1 MKTPAVQI
9 GIISLSAALLITV
22 VLLSFG
28 VARQFM
34 SANLLSETLT
44 EDDSE
49 LSLTYETRITK
60 GDQLFEAGYYSLAA
74 SEYSIAVTLE
84 ENVES
89 AYTKLGK
96 SYLKLGSYTEAL
108 ASLKRAY
115 ELNPNDDARVNYAIA
130 LLRNKKFDEAETLLN
145 GGNGEHQATAFYQ
158 SLLLAYQGKTD
169 EAQAKLEKAISLSG
183 SVPTTYLQNFQSA
196 FQNYKAQQGGQTIY
210 LQALLTK
217 ALIDAEEYPLAE
229 ELSLKVL
236 NTKNDYRDVWVLLGY
251 SQLQLEKFT
260 EAEDAFKQAK
270 KLDAVKPETHY
281 FLGVAHYEQAEY
293 AEAVDSFELA
303 LLYDFTPENE
313 AYLKLAESQ
322 AKLGNF
328 EDALAAYEYLIKI
341 DKQSLTLFAEPLHI
355 ATDLLSDLDR
365 ALTLA
370 EESTSY
376 FPEEAQSHTYLAE
389 IYLKRGELEKAASSI
404 EIAFDI
410 DPDLAEAH
418 YIAGQIRLAQA
429 NPEGAKWEFKKA
441 YELSKP
447 GNELSV
453 KAAEQYNALILT
465 GQAP

>member
-196 FQNYKAQQGGQTIY
+196 FLHFFAQK
-210 LQALLTK
+210 LL
-217 ALIDAEEYPLAE
+217 
-229 ELSLKVL
+229 
-236 NTKNDYRDVWVLLGY
+236 
-251 SQLQLEKFT
+251 
-260 EAEDAFKQAK
+260 
-270 KLDAVKPETHY
+270 
-281 FLGVAHYEQAEY
+281 
-293 AEAVDSFELA
+293 
-303 LLYDFTPENE
+303 
-313 AYLKLAESQ
+313 
-322 AKLGNF
+322 
-328 EDALAAYEYLIKI
+328 
-341 DKQSLTLFAEPLHI
+341 
-355 ATDLLSDLDR
+355 
-365 ALTLA
+365 
-370 EESTSY
+370 
-376 FPEEAQSHTYLAE
+376 
-389 IYLKRGELEKAASSI
+389 
-404 EIAFDI
+404 
-410 DPDLAEAH
+410 
-418 YIAGQIRLAQA
+418 
-429 NPEGAKWEFKKA
+429 
-441 YELSKP
+441 
-447 GNELSV
+447 
-453 KAAEQYNALILT
+453 
-465 GQAP
+465 